1 MIDRPQWVG
10 DLEDRNWTEDDIAL
24 MICNPIYAGI
34 VPFPQIISDETWIAA
49 ASKFIGSEGR
59 TKFLRTMLRALRTS
73 FKWADTALHDKPLDS
88 EDRTG
93 TEE

>member
-1 MIDRPQWVG
+1 MISKPEFIDDKGRE
-10 DLEDRNWTEDDIAL
+10 LTEDDVCLI
-24 MICNPIYAGI
+24 ICNPIYAGI
-34 VPFPQIISDETWIAA
+34 PPFPPMIDEDKWLAA
-49 ASKFIGSEGR
+49 AQKFIGSEGR